1 MKNNYVL
8 FPITPGSDYLTI
20 GTVLEKGGDK
30 IKVQNISTPA
40 STWTSLWRE
49 ISEPKKPALEDRL
62 GKALDCIGRVINIGD
77 SCFYLHNKEIKEGI
91 IESVESELW
100 VTVDS
105 FKVRNVSTYI
115 I

>member
-1 MKNNYVL
+1 MSKYVL

-20 GTVLEKGGDK
+20 GTVLEKGEDK

-49 ISEPKKPALEDRL
+49 INEPKKLALEDRL
-62 GKALDCIGRVINIGD
+62 GKAVDCIGRVIRVGD
-77 SCFYLHNKEIKEGI
+77 FCLYLHNKEILEGI
-91 IESVESELW
+91 VEEINSELW
-100 VTVDS
+100 VTVDGI
-105 FKVRNVSTYI
+105 KIRNVSTYI